1 MSITKDDSY
10 YENIDKRTRE
20 YKDWKVLKEAELNE
34 PKLKGMGDVV
44 EKVAKATGVAAVV
57 KTFFGE
63 DCGCGDRKD
72 ALNAALPFGVEAV
85 NCVDEDDYNYLESF
99 FSRTRTRVDAS
110 QQIRM
115 VDIYNHVFEQRM
127 VPPSGCPTCP
137 QKGFIKAINKLHR
150 YFDATN
156 ELNTNNDESK

>member
-1 MSITKDDSY
+1 MSTTKDDSY

-20 YKDWKVLKEAELNE
+20 YKDWKALKEVQLAEPTISGL
-34 PKLKGMGDVV
+34 GDVV
-44 EKVAKATGVAAVV
+44 EAVANVTGVATVV
-57 KTFFGE
+57 KKFFGE

-72 ALNAALPFGVEAV
+72 ALNAALPFGIVAV
-85 NCVDEDDYNYLESF
+85 NCVDEEDYLYLKSF
-99 FSRTRTRVDAS
+99 FSRARTRVDAS
-110 QQIRM
+110 QQIRL
-115 VDIYNHVFEQRM
+115 VDIYNHVFEQKM

-156 ELNTNNDESK
+156 ELNTNEDDI